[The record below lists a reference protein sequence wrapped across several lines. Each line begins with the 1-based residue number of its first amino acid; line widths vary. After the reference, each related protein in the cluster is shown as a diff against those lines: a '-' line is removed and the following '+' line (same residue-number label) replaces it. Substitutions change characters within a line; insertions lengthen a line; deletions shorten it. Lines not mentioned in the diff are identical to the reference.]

1 MLRPRK
7 RGLGAASA
15 DWRGHPEGRSL
26 RTTVMPS
33 KPSRFD
39 RAYYPLAGVLAT
51 LAGVAAGH
59 LTAALLNPAASPVLA
74 IGSAVIDL
82 TPTPVKEYA
91 VREFGTKDKP
101 LLIGS
106 VLLATLV
113 LAGIA
118 GYLAKKRLVRGSG
131 LLFILVAISGLAAMV
146 RPTAEPIDAVPALA
160 SALVAVGAL
169 SWMVRSRQSAS
180 VTSAD
185 APVVAAGTSNEVSQ
199 VPAAGRRALLATGTV
214 AAFALAAGGAGTWI
228 GKARTKIGN
237 ITFAKAADPAGAF
250 PEGLEVQYPEISSL
264 RTPTSKFY
272 KVDTKLAVPIVDV
285 DNWKLTID
293 GDVEEPFSITF
304 DELAAMPLVER
315 DITLTCVSN
324 EVGGT
329 YVGSAR
335 WLGVPVTALLDRARV
350 GQKADQLLSVDVE
363 GFKISTPLEVI
374 QDGRD
379 ALIAIAMNGERLT
392 RDHGFPARLVTPGVY
407 GFVGATKWLEKLTLT
422 TYAEEEA
429 YWTERDWATDA
440 PIKISARIDTP
451 KPLSRI
457 KGGKTV
463 IGGVAWAQQRGIKGV
478 EVRVDGGEW
487 QRAKL
492 GPEVTDD
499 YWRQWYLPWEAQQ
512 GQHML
517 AVRAFT
523 KDGEEQTEK
532 RATPFPAGSSGIQE
546 IVVVV
551 E

>member
-1 MLRPRK
+1 MPT
-7 RGLGAASA
+7 
-15 DWRGHPEGRSL
+15 PSL
-26 RTTVMPS
+26 SV
-33 KPSRFD
+33 
-39 RAYYPLAGVLAT
+39 RAYYPIAGVLAT

-59 LTAALLNPAASPVLA
+59 LTAALLTPAASPVLA
-74 IGSAVIDL
+74 VGSAVIDL

-106 VLLATLV
+106 VLLVALV
-113 LAGIA
+113 LAAIA
-118 GYLAKKRLVRGSG
+118 GQLAQRRLARGAG
-131 LLFILVAISGLAAMV
+131 LLVILVAVAGLAAMV
-146 RPTAEPIDAVPALA
+146 RPTARPIDALPALV

-169 SWMVRSRQSAS
+169 TWMVRARQSVS
-180 VTSAD
+180 TDVSTSHEGSGD
-185 APVVAAGTSNEVSQ
+185 GPAPQ
-199 VPAAGRRALLATGTV
+199 RRTLLATGAV
-214 AAFALAAGGAGTWI
+214 AAFAIAAGGAGTWI
-228 GKARTKIGN
+228 GKARTKIGA
-237 ITFAKAADPAGAF
+237 ITFASATDPAGAF
-250 PEGLEVQYPEISSL
+250 PEGLETQYPEISSL
-264 RTPTSKFY
+264 RTPTSRFY

-285 DNWKLTID
+285 DTWRLTIN
-293 GDVEEPFSITF
+293 GDVAEPFSLSF

-350 GQKADQLLSVDVE
+350 GSKADQLLSVDVE
-363 GFKISTPLEVI
+363 GFKISTPLEVVR
-374 QDGRD
+374 DGRD
-379 ALIAIAMNGERLT
+379 ALVAIAMNGKPLN

-407 GFVGATKWLEKLTLT
+407 GFVGATKWLERLTLT
-422 TYAEEEA
+422 TYAEEQA

-440 PIKISARIDTP
+440 PIKTAARIDTP

-457 KGGKTV
+457 KSGPTV
-463 IGGVAWAQQRGIKGV
+463 VGGVAWAQQRGIKGV

-487 QRAKL
+487 QKAKL

-499 YWRQWYLPWEAQQ
+499 YWRQWFLPWEASQ

-517 AVRAFT
+517 AVRATT
-523 KDGEEQTEK
+523 KDGEVQTDK

-546 IVVVV
+546 IVVIV

>member
-1 MLRPRK
+1 M
-7 RGLGAASA
+7 S
-15 DWRGHPEGRSL
+15 
-26 RTTVMPS
+26 S
-33 KPSRFD
+33 KPSPTGTTPPSDQPSSSAAASPAGSRI
-39 RAYYPLAGVLAT
+39 YYPIAGVLAT

-59 LTAALLNPAASPVLA
+59 LTAALLNPSASPVLA
-74 IGSAVIDL
+74 VGSAVIDL
-82 TPTPVKEYA
+82 TPTPVKEWA

-113 LAGIA
+113 LSAVAGH
-118 GYLAKKRLVRGSG
+118 LAKTRLTRGAG
-131 LLFILVAISGLAAMV
+131 LLVILVAISGLAAMA
-146 RPTAEPIDAVPALA
+146 RPVASAIDAIPAIV

-169 SWMVRSRQSAS
+169 TWMVRARRRTTDNQSTEA
-180 VTSAD
+180 AGP
-185 APVVAAGTSNEVSQ
+185 APRRRAFLAAGTVG
-199 VPAAGRRALLATGTV
+199 V
-214 AAFALAAGGAGTWI
+214 FAVAAGGAGTWI
-228 GKARTKIGN
+228 GRARTKIGN
-237 ITFAKAADPAGAF
+237 ITFASATDPAGAF

-264 RTPTSKFY
+264 RTPTAKFY

-293 GDVEEPFSITF
+293 GDVEEPFSLTF
-304 DELAAMPLVER
+304 DELRAMPLVER

-350 GQKADQLLSVDVE
+350 GTKADQLLSIDVE
-363 GFKISTPLEVI
+363 GFKISTPLEVVR
-374 QDGRD
+374 DGRD
-379 ALIAIAMNGERLT
+379 ALVAIAMNGEPLN

-407 GFVGATKWLEKLTLT
+407 GFVGATKWLERLTLT

-440 PIKISARIDTP
+440 PIKVAARIDTP

-478 EVRVDGGEW
+478 EVRIDGGAWEK
-487 QRAKL
+487 AKL

-499 YWRQWYLPWEAQQ
+499 YWRQWFLPWEATQ

-517 AVRAFT
+517 AVRATT
-523 KDGEEQTEK
+523 KEGEVQTSD

-546 IVVVV
+546 IVVIV